1 MKAKSQKIGALEKVS
16 FFLANVGNI
25 PLMSLLSSFFTLF
38 YTTIVGLD
46 PAALGTL
53 FLISKVADGISDP
66 IMGYFLDNGKI
77 PTYVDPWHGDLRNQL
92 HFPVVWCGMESR
104 WKICDRIHHIPPAWV
119 DL

>member
-1 MKAKSQKIGALEKVS
+1 MIPLDDLIGCFSFVRENSIKSFVLLNFGGKLQHMNGEERIKMKAKSQKIGALEKVS

-38 YTTIVGLD
+38 YNTIVGLD

-66 IMGYFLDNGKI
+66 IMG
-77 PTYVDPWHGDLRNQL
+77 
-92 HFPVVWCGMESR
+92 
-104 WKICDRIHHIPPAWV
+104 
-119 DL
+119 

>member
-53 FLISKVADGISDP
+53 FLISKVSDNSADSGIFACVGDRAEA
-66 IMGYFLDNGKI
+66 GTVFNGFSLS
-77 PTYVDPWHGDLRNQL
+77 VARNAAA
-92 HFPVVWCGMESR
+92 
-104 WKICDRIHHIPPAWV
+104 PPLV
-119 DL
+119 NST

>member
-1 MKAKSQKIGALEKVS
+1 MIPLDDLIGCFSFVRENSIKSFVLLNFGGKLQHMERIKMKAKSQKIGALEKVS

-66 IMGYFLDNGKI
+66 IMG
-77 PTYVDPWHGDLRNQL
+77 
-92 HFPVVWCGMESR
+92 
-104 WKICDRIHHIPPAWV
+104 
-119 DL
+119 

>member
-38 YTTIVGLD
+38 YTIVGLD

-66 IMGYFLDNGKI
+66 IMG
-77 PTYVDPWHGDLRNQL
+77 
-92 HFPVVWCGMESR
+92 
-104 WKICDRIHHIPPAWV
+104 
-119 DL
+119 

>member
-46 PAALGTL
+46 PAALGL
-53 FLISKVADGISDP
+53 CS
-66 IMGYFLDNGKI
+66 
-77 PTYVDPWHGDLRNQL
+77 
-92 HFPVVWCGMESR
+92 
-104 WKICDRIHHIPPAWV
+104 
-119 DL
+119 

>member
-25 PLMSLLSSFFTLF
+25 PLMSLLASFFTLF

-53 FLISKVADGISDP
+53 FLISKVQGPSIVSP
-66 IMGYFLDNGKI
+66 STTS
-77 PTYVDPWHGDLRNQL
+77 PST
-92 HFPVVWCGMESR
+92 E
-104 WKICDRIHHIPPAWV
+104 PPMA
-119 DL
+119 

>member
-53 FLISKVADGISDP
+53 FLISKDRKSTR
-66 IMGYFLDNGKI
+66 LNSS
-77 PTYVDPWHGDLRNQL
+77 HRSL
-92 HFPVVWCGMESR
+92 SR
-104 WKICDRIHHIPPAWV
+104 MPSSA
-119 DL
+119 

>member
-53 FLISKVADGISDP
+53 FLISKVQGPSIVSP
-66 IMGYFLDNGKI
+66 STTS
-77 PTYVDPWHGDLRNQL
+77 PST
-92 HFPVVWCGMESR
+92 E
-104 WKICDRIHHIPPAWV
+104 PPMA
-119 DL
+119 